1 MNGFMRACG
10 IVFVGALMGA
20 APAAAADPGTVG
32 SWSAVQNYPVVPV
45 SMGVM
50 PDGKIVAW
58 DQANAGPYFGP
69 VPHNGPA
76 MILDPTTGTIT
87 RTINVAPNTMFCSL
101 ITSLPDGR
109 LAVIGGGSGSSTASS
124 KVQIY
129 DEDTQTF
136 SVAGEMQRTRWYPGG
151 GIDARGNVIV
161 AGGTSQGIEKVDA
174 KTGTG
179 TLVNTTFPTNWYPDV
194 IRMPDGRFTIEDVG
208 DNVSG
213 SGSGPGRYTLSGT
226 SLTPIGDSTL
236 LQARL
241 RAIRTEIG
249 PYRFFYNG
257 GGTSTASMI
266 IDVSS
271 GTPKYTAA
279 ASSVYPH
286 MTGEAITLPTGDV
299 LAIGGNSTGNP
310 TEGTPVLT
318 PELYSPS
325 ANRWTTMAT
334 MDRQRQYHSV
344 AALLPDGR
352 IWSAGTSYNANQ
364 EQNGQFYSP
373 PYLFKHDG
381 SGQLA
386 ARPTATGAPSVVKWG
401 ETFSVATDDPANIAS
416 ASLIRLA
423 ATTHQLNA
431 GQAFVPLSVTPN
443 GGRVQMTTPGGNV
456 APAGY
461 YMVFLVDRNGV
472 PSVAPIVRIKPD
484 DETAIPPR
492 VTQSSQ
498 LSRDWGASE
507 AFDGNSGNTA
517 GAAGSVSQTAV
528 ESQPWWQAD
537 LGSSRDL
544 ESLTLQLSTDAGA
557 QARDVWV
564 FASDSPFRS
573 VTVDGLRA
581 QAGVTAVHV
590 QTPTGNVATA
600 TLQRTA
606 RYIRVQSPS
615 TSGSLSLAEVT
626 PNARVV
632 NPPPLTTPSLSA
644 TATSTSQINL
654 SWADQANETGYT
666 LQRDTSSAFGS
677 PTAVDLPANS
687 TSYSS
692 TGLSPSTTYYYRLRA
707 NGAGGTTSAW
717 STTASATTQ
726 ATPPPPLTTPSVT
739 ANATSTSQINLSW
752 ADQIN
757 ETGYTLQRDTSSGF
771 GSPTAVDLP
780 ANSTSYSSTGLSPST
795 TYYYRLRA
803 NGAGAHHLGV
813 VDDGIGHHPGHAP
826 AAAGHSDRAERAHRF
841 GERVEPHQPAV
852 ERPGDQR
859 DRLHGPAQPLL
870 IFQLPD
876 DRRTWR
882 QPHELHGDRAR
893 EVDHLLLP
901 GPGQERCRGVGV
913 VGHRLGPHRT
923 LVLPDLVVAA

>member
-1 MNGFMRACG
+1 MKGFVPACALA
-10 IVFVGALMGA
+10 FVAALSLA
-20 APAAAADPGTVG
+20 APASAADPGQVG

-58 DQANAGPYFGP
+58 DQASVGSFFAP

-76 MILDPTTGTIT
+76 MILDPQTGTIT
-87 RTINVAPNTMFCSL
+87 RTINVAPNTLFCSL

-109 LAVIGGGSGSSTASS
+109 LAVIGGGSSADGGSS

-136 SVAGEMQRTRWYPGG
+136 SVAGEMERTRWYPGG

-179 TLVNTTFPTNWYPDV
+179 TLLNTTFPANWYPDV
-194 IRMPDGRFTIEDVG
+194 IRMPDGRFTIEDVA
-208 DNVSG
+208 DNVADSG
-213 SGSGPGRYTLSGT
+213 VGPGRYILSGT
-226 SLTPIGDSTL
+226 SLTSIGDTTL
-236 LQARL
+236 LQARQ

-271 GTPKYTAA
+271 GTPQYTAA
-279 ASSVYPH
+279 APSVYPH

-299 LAIGGNSTGNP
+299 LAIGGDSSGSPTG
-310 TEGTPVLT
+310 GTPVLT

-325 ANRWTTMAT
+325 TNNWTTMAT
-334 MDRQRQYHSV
+334 MDRQREYHSV

-352 IWSAGTSYNANQ
+352 IWSAGTAYNANV

-373 PYLFKHDG
+373 PNLYKHDG
-381 SGQLA
+381 SGQQA
-386 ARPTATGAPSVVKWG
+386 TRPTATGAPSVVRWG
-401 ETFSVATDDPANIAS
+401 ESFSVATDNPANIAS

-431 GQAFVPLSVTPN
+431 GQAYVPLSVTPS

-461 YMVFLVDRNGV
+461 YMVFLVDKSGV
-472 PSVAPIVRIKPD
+472 PSVAPILRVKPD
-484 DETAIPPR
+484 DETAIAPR

-498 LSRDWGASE
+498 VDRDWGASE
-507 AFDGNSGNTA
+507 AFDGNSGDTA
-517 GAAGSVSQTAV
+517 GATGSVSQTEV
-528 ESQPWWQAD
+528 ESQPWWQVD

-544 ESLTLQLSTDAGA
+544 ENLSIQLRTDPGTE
-557 QARDVWV
+557 ARDLWV

-581 QAGVTAVHV
+581 QLGVTAVHV
-590 QTPTGNVATA
+590 QTPTGSVATA

-626 PNARVV
+626 PNARIFT
-632 NPPPLTTPSLSA
+632 PPLSA
-644 TATSTSQINL
+644 SATSTSQIDL
-654 SWADQANETGYT
+654 SWVDQANEVGYT

-677 PTAVDLPANS
+677 PTAVDLTADT
-687 TSYSS
+687 TSYAS
-692 TGLSPSTTYYYRLRA
+692 TELSPSTTYYYRLRA
-707 NGAGGTTSAW
+707 SGAGGSTSAW
-717 STTASATTQ
+717 SATASATTPTV
-726 ATPPPPLTTPSVT
+726 APDPPSEPPLSTPPLSAPPAQTPTTLATAIPKAPNNLRTSAGGASRIVLTW
-739 ANATSTSQINLSW
+739 NDRAT
-752 ADQIN
+752 N
-757 ETGYTLQRDTSSGF
+757 ETGYTIQRSRSRSF
-771 GSPTAVDLP
+771 NSPTTVDRA
-780 ANSTSYSSTGLSPST
+780 ANRTRYTVTGLSGSTKYYFRVRASNASGPSAWSK
-795 TYYYRLRA
+795 R
-803 NGAGAHHLGV
+803 
-813 VDDGIGHHPGHAP
+813 AP
-826 AAAGHSDRAERAHRF
+826 AKTMRRLF
-841 GERVEPHQPAV
+841 G
-852 ERPGDQR
+852 
-859 DRLHGPAQPLL
+859 
-870 IFQLPD
+870 F
-876 DRRTWR
+876 
-882 QPHELHGDRAR
+882 
-893 EVDHLLLP
+893 
-901 GPGQERCRGVGV
+901 
-913 VGHRLGPHRT
+913 
-923 LVLPDLVVAA
+923 